1 MTETQAVISQKKR
14 FSMVWIIPIVAV
26 LLGGWM
32 AVHNFQNRGPL
43 ITIEFVSAEGIEAGK
58 THIKALSVD
67 IGLVKSVALNKKRD
81 GVLVT
86 AQIQKQSSD
95 LLRDDSQF
103 WVVRPRIG
111 ASGISG
117 LGTLLS
123 GAYIE
128 LSPGSGSAGHD
139 HFKGLNEPPL
149 TPANTPGL
157 HVTLIGTDQTSLN
170 SGEPV
175 LYRGFEVG
183 RVEKTAFDT
192 NKRQI
197 RFSLFINAPYD
208 DLITENTRFW
218 NASGIAVKMD
228 AEGVRLN
235 SESVESLLI
244 GGVSFALPDN
254 LPPGGTV
261 DDGREFLLYPDKES
275 INHTSYKHTA
285 DYLLLFDSSV
295 RGLLPGAPV
304 TYRGLEIGKVVGI
317 SFDYLPEENLY
328 LDNDYKMVPVLIRLT
343 PAALTG
349 NDTPQT
355 IAAMQQRLE
364 DSIAKGLRATLKT
377 GNLLTGSLYI
387 SLDFLDHP
395 PEADLQHIAGYVVLP
410 TLSGGFDQIQNKITQ
425 LLDTINNLPLKE
437 TVLSADST
445 LKSIGSAATQ
455 ADQVLAELD
464 QLLGDEDTQNL
475 PLELRNTL
483 ENLRHNLG
491 GLAGDFS
498 SGSPFYRKLN
508 GNLDQLQKTLHSVD
522 QLSVQLATQPSEL
535 LFSDPLPEDPLAGDN
550 L

>member
-1 MTETQAVISQKKR
+1 VTETQAVISQKKR
-14 FSMVWIIPIVAV
+14 FSMVWIVPIVAG

-32 AVHNFQNRGPL
+32 AVHNFQTRGPL

-67 IGLVKSVALNKKRD
+67 IGLVKSVMLNKKRD

-117 LGTLLS
+117 LSTLLS

-128 LSPGSGSAGHD
+128 LSPGSGAPGHD

-157 HVTLIGTDQTSLN
+157 HVTLVGTDQTSLN

-183 RVEKTAFDT
+183 RVEKTTFDT
-192 NKRQI
+192 TKRQV

-228 AEGVRLN
+228 AQGVRLN

-244 GGVSFALPDN
+244 GGVSFALPEN

-261 DDGREFLLYPDKES
+261 EDGQEFLLYPDKES

-328 LDNDYKMVPVLIRLT
+328 LDNDYKRVPVLIRLT

-395 PEADLQHIAGYVVLP
+395 PQAELQHIAGYVVLP

-437 TVLSADST
+437 TVLSADNT

-455 ADQVLAELD
+455 ANQVLAELD
-464 QLLGDEDTQNL
+464 QLLGNESTQNL
-475 PLELRNTL
+475 PVDLRNTL
-483 ENLRHNLG
+483 QNLRHNLS

>member
-14 FSMVWIIPIVAV
+14 FSMVWIIPIVAM

-32 AVHNFQNRGPL
+32 AVHNFQTRGPL
-43 ITIEFVSAEGIEAGK
+43 ITIAFVSAEGIEAGK

-67 IGLVKSVALNKKRD
+67 VGLVKSVTLNKKRD

-128 LSPGSGSAGHD
+128 LSPGNGTSGHS
-139 HFKGLNEPPL
+139 HFIGLNEPPL

-157 HVTLIGTDQTSLN
+157 HVTLVGTDQTSLN

-192 NKRQI
+192 KKRQI

-208 DLITENTRFW
+208 DLVTENTRFW

-244 GGVSFALPDN
+244 GGISFALPDN
-254 LPPGGTV
+254 LPPGGPV
-261 DDGREFLLYPDKES
+261 EDGREFLLYPDKES
-275 INHTSYKHTA
+275 INHTSYKHTV

-317 SFDYLPEENLY
+317 SFDYLPEEDLY
-328 LDNDYKMVPVLIRLT
+328 LDNDYKKVPVLIRLT

-355 IAAMQQRLE
+355 IEAMQQRLD

-387 SLDFLDHP
+387 SLDFLDKP
-395 PEADLQHIAGYVVLP
+395 PAAELQHLAGYVVLP
-410 TLSGGFDQIQNKITQ
+410 TSSGGFDQIQNKITQ
-425 LLDTINNLPLKE
+425 LLDTINELPLKE

-445 LKSIGSAATQ
+445 LKSIGSAAAQ
-455 ADQVLAELD
+455 ADQTLAELD
-464 QLLGDEDTQNL
+464 QLLSAEDTQNL
-475 PLELRNTL
+475 PVELRDTL
-483 ENLRHNLG
+483 ENLRHNLS

-498 SGSPFYRKLN
+498 AGSPFYRKLN

-535 LFSDPLPEDPLAGDN
+535 LFSDPLPEDPLAGDS

>member
-14 FSMVWIIPIVAV
+14 FSMVWIVPIVAG

-32 AVHNFQNRGPL
+32 AVHNFQTRGPL

-67 IGLVKSVALNKKRD
+67 IGLVKSVMLNKKRD

-117 LGTLLS
+117 LSTLLS

-128 LSPGSGSAGHD
+128 LSPGSGAPGHD

-157 HVTLIGTDQTSLN
+157 HVTLVGTDQTSLN

-192 NKRQI
+192 TKRQV

-228 AEGVRLN
+228 AQGVRLN

-244 GGVSFALPDN
+244 GGVSFALPEN
-254 LPPGGTV
+254 LPPGGAV
-261 DDGREFLLYPDKES
+261 EDGQEFLLYPDKES

-328 LDNDYKMVPVLIRLT
+328 LDNDYKRVPVLIRLT

-395 PEADLQHIAGYVVLP
+395 PQAELQHIAGYVVLP

-437 TVLSADST
+437 TVLSADNT

-455 ADQVLAELD
+455 ANQVLAELD
-464 QLLGDEDTQNL
+464 QLLGNESTQNL
-475 PLELRNTL
+475 PADLRNTL
-483 ENLRHNLG
+483 QNLRHNLS

>member
-14 FSMVWIIPIVAV
+14 FSMVWIIPIVAM

-32 AVHNFQNRGPL
+32 AVHNFQTRGPL
-43 ITIEFVSAEGIEAGK
+43 ITIEFVSAEGIEADK

-67 IGLVKSVALNKKRD
+67 VGLVKSVTLNNQRD
-81 GVLVT
+81 GVIVT

-95 LLRDDSQF
+95 LLRKDSQF

-128 LSPGSGSAGHD
+128 LSPGNGSTGHH

-157 HVTLIGTDQTSLN
+157 HVTLVASDQTSLN

-192 NKRQI
+192 QKRQV
-197 RFSLFINAPYD
+197 RFSLFINAPYN

-228 AEGVRLN
+228 AQGVRLN

-254 LPPGGTV
+254 LPPGGPV
-261 DDGREFLLYPDKES
+261 EDGREFLLYPDKES
-275 INHTSYKHTA
+275 INHTSYSHTS

-317 SFDYLPEENLY
+317 SFDYVPEQELY
-328 LDNDYKMVPVLIRLT
+328 LDNDYKKVPVLVRLT

-355 IAAMQQRLE
+355 IAAMQQRLTAG
-364 DSIAKGLRATLKT
+364 IAKGLRATLKT

-387 SLDFLDHP
+387 SLDFLDNP
-395 PEADLQHIAGYVVLP
+395 PPAQLQRIAGYSVLP
-410 TLSGGFDQIQNKITQ
+410 TMSGGFDQIQNKITQ
-425 LLDTINNLPLKE
+425 LLDTINTLPLKE
-437 TVLSADST
+437 TVLSADNT
-445 LKSIGSAATQ
+445 LKRLGSAAAQ
-455 ADQVLAELD
+455 ADQALAELD
-464 QLLGDEDTQNL
+464 RLLGAEQTQNL
-475 PLELRNTL
+475 PVQLRDTL
-483 ENLRHNLG
+483 ENLRHNLSG
-491 GLAGDFS
+491 VAGDFS
-498 SGSPFYRKLN
+498 AGSPFYRKLT
-508 GNLDQLQKTLHSVD
+508 GNLEQLQKTLHSVD

-535 LFSDPLPEDPLAGDN
+535 LFSDPLPEDPQAGDP